1 MSTAKKYLYWNYYD
15 TVKRS
20 EIIKETDFFYWLKN
34 GDRVSKA
41 TMKSKQAYSSQKF
54 QVESVSLLERYKESY
69 EIDLFNDKIQRLVKL
84 ANNAEVRKQVFEIK
98 F

>member
-1 MSTAKKYLYWNYYD
+1 MFKEKKYLYWNYFD
-15 TVKRS
+15 SVKRS
-20 EIIKETDFFYWLKN
+20 EIIKETEFFYWLKN

-54 QVESVSLLERYKESY
+54 KVESVSILERYKESY
-69 EIDLFNDKIQRLVKL
+69 EIDLFNDKLQSLAKL
-84 ANNAEVRKQVFEIK
+84 ANNAEVRKQVLEII